1 MNNSNNSKDVIS
13 TMLIPLWARA
23 VEQIRKDPIIID
35 GKSLETMSL
44 LGYGLDYLDMQ
55 KQRMSQVGCCLRGK
69 WIDDEVKKFI
79 DENDGVQVIQLGA
92 GLDARFQRIENVDKI
107 RYWYDLDLPDA
118 MAVRKKV
125 IPAES
130 ENNLYLEMSLF
141 DEEWM
146 RLLSSN
152 NLPTLIIAEG
162 VFMYFD
168 DVQLKDLFSSIRKY
182 FPQTTFLLDSV
193 PSYLVG
199 KARHHDSLHKH
210 NKNVEFTWGVETG
223 EDLCKLNEG
232 IKIEKFEYMS
242 DLPRADRFPKI
253 FRLLYKIPFFHKR
266 FNQRLI
272 RFRLLGN

>member
-1 MNNSNNSKDVIS
+1 MNNSNKNKDVIS

-23 VEQIRKDPIIID
+23 VEQIHKDPIIVD
-35 GKSLETMSL
+35 GKSVETMSL

-55 KQRMSQVGCCLRGK
+55 KQRMSQIGCCLRGK

-79 DENDGVQVIQLGA
+79 DENDIVQVIQLGA
-92 GLDARFQRIENVDKI
+92 GLDARYQRIGDNERIK
-107 RYWYDLDLPDA
+107 YWYDLDLPDA

-130 ENNLYLEMSLF
+130 EKNIYLEMSLF
-141 DEEWM
+141 DEGWM

-168 DVQLKDLFSSIRKY
+168 DTQLKGLFSSIRKY
-182 FPQTTFLLDSV
+182 FPQTKFLIDSV
-193 PSYLVG
+193 PLYAVG

-210 NKNVEFTWGVETG
+210 NKNVEFTWGIGTS
-223 EDLCKLNEG
+223 EDLCMLNEG

-253 FRLLYKIPFFHKR
+253 FRLLFKIPFFYKR

-272 RFRLLGN
+272 MFTLGKD